1 MIEIIGKV
9 KDIDIGL
16 DMEHK
21 IVDFDRYEP
30 DQDWDEGVDFC
41 LNFKQLDEFIEILQR
56 VKEKINNEL
65 E

>member
-1 MIEIIGKV
+1 MIEIIGKI

-21 IVDFDRYEP
+21 IVDFDRYES

-41 LNFKQLDEFIEILQR
+41 FDFKQLDEFIEILQR